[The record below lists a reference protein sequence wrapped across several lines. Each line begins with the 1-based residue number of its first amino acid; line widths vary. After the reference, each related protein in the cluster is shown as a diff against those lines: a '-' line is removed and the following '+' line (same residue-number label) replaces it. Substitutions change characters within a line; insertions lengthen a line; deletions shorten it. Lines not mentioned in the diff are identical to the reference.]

1 MDNILDRI
9 NKYNMYK
16 NGIKATHLVLSSNIY
31 EALVVEIANSDF
43 NTCRTAESLKKYCHE
58 MKFYHGLQIIV
69 ISVSYTHLT
78 LPTTPY
84 V

>member
-9 NKYNMYK
+9 NKYNIYK

-31 EALVVEIANSDF
+31 EALVVEIANNDF
-43 NTCRTAESLKKYCHE
+43 ITRRTAESLKKCCHE
-58 MKFYHGLQIIV
+58 MKFYQGLQIIIIYSKKDMIEV
-69 ISVSYTHLT
+69 VW
-78 LPTTPY
+78 

>member
-31 EALVVEIANSDF
+31 EALVVETAN
-43 NTCRTAESLKKYCHE
+43 AESLKVLKKYCHE

-69 ISVSYTHLT
+69 IYSKKDIIEV
-78 LPTTPY
+78 
-84 V
+84 VWV